1 MGAGEGGVLGAIAGR
16 VDVLA
21 VCEFGEFCVFGDGGG
36 EEFGGRVGWAWVGG
50 LYEFVCC
57 WELMGGLGGEM
68 GGRWEMGGGG
78 SALGSITGMV
88 RRCHGWGLKL

>member
-1 MGAGEGGVLGAIAGR
+1 MGAGEGGVLGAIEGR

-50 LYEFVCC
+50 LCEFVCC
-57 WELMGGLGGEM
+57 WELMGGD
-68 GGRWEMGGGG
+68 GRRGRGLHWG
-78 SALGSITGMV
+78 ALWGWFGVVMV
-88 RRCHGWGLKL
+88 GV